1 MATATV
7 SSLHSVLLPQQVAA
21 QQVTVDSTLERF
33 RKDLQAGRYDLVFGW
48 FPRCLSEQMH
58 VSADA
63 LPLVHDSRHS
73 RKKTYISSRTFVRS
87 NSAAKNR
94 LQFCDIDAR
103 LLASSCEKHRLRLSL
118 SPPR

>member
-7 SSLHSVLLPQQVAA
+7 SSLHSALLPQQVAA
-21 QQVTVDSTLERF
+21 QQVTVGSTLQRF
-33 RKDLQAGRYDLVFGW
+33 REELQAGRYDLVFGW
-48 FPRCLSEQMH
+48 LARSLSEQMQL
-58 VSADA
+58 SADA

-73 RKKTYISSRTFVRS
+73 RKKTYISSRIFVRS

-103 LLASSCEKHRLRLSL
+103 PEASSCEKHRLRLSR